1 MANCFSRLLAD
12 RQKMKVCWHKVM
24 YLYCYLLKYFVKIK
38 KRYIF
43 ACHEWSKYEK
53 VEFKDLFFMDCG
65 CFVDNALSVII
76 L

>member
-1 MANCFSRLLAD
+1 
-12 RQKMKVCWHKVM
+12 M